1 MAMLGHSVPG
11 RPHLMIHRDPED
23 AEHEIWVDKYR
34 GTESHNDP
42 GWVIVCSREG
52 CCCTYDMESELFD
65 LAMCPRHSATA
76 IDDQPEHPFGRRDG
90 HVNKRCFL
98 CADEELERSRVKRV
112 EDGPIIQHPRLPLDR
127 FYAFYMG
134 VYLGEY
140 RPRVKGGIVNDHR
153 WLMGIAIDW
162 CMSGPQH
169 VGQTLRCC
177 RGHSGTLFY
186 IHCRESS
193 IYLFARHTAK

>member
-98 CADEELERSRVKRV
+98 CADEDLERA
-112 EDGPIIQHPRLPLDR
+112 PIFALFSLPLCMKCTEFTTR
-127 FYAFYMG
+127 TYNFKNLAIGRVCVQAF
-134 VYLGEY
+134 LG
-140 RPRVKGGIVNDHR
+140 KNLGLQI
-153 WLMGIAIDW
+153 
-162 CMSGPQH
+162 S
-169 VGQTLRCC
+169 T
-177 RGHSGTLFY
+177 
-186 IHCRESS
+186 
-193 IYLFARHTAK
+193 